1 MNSIITSSSSS
12 LAEYPDLLTVGELQE
27 VLRIG
32 RNATYEAIRRNDI
45 AVVHIG
51 RSIRIPKLAVIKF
64 LSDGA

>member
-27 VLRIG
+27 
-32 RNATYEAIRRNDI
+32 IRRNDI

-51 RSIRIPKLAVIKF
+51 RSIRIPKLAVINF